1 MDDMIFPFEI
11 TPQIDNQFVLR
22 MARMM
27 DPDSVAI
34 EVQRDATLL
43 PLGACYWNVAHVV
56 QERGGALVLGW
67 SITWWP
73 RLFISSNASCSLEVP
88 RWRSFRCDRA
98 AAIDKALFVVDE
110 RADIRLDIPPGIDNI
125 HLTIRNTPAVRR
137 YLDAYRRHQV
147 VRRELNQI
155 HFRAGYWCEAM
166 FAAAAGRRYRPPQ
179 LMPLST
185 GCTTLRIWLSQHSG
199 ARVEMAIQSR
209 LLRHYP
215 PTSEFPLL
223 RPAGHLTDFRLGSR

>member
-22 MARMM
+22 MARMI

-73 RLFISSNASCSLEVP
+73 RLFISAMHHAV
-88 RWRSFRCDRA
+88 WRSPDGALFDVTEPPPF
-98 AAIDKALFVVDE
+98 DKGGSPPLFVVDE

-155 HFRAGYWCEAM
+155 HFRAGYRCEAM

-179 LMPLST
+179 LMPLAQNAPRYDLVVAAFQRT
-185 GCTTLRIWLSQHSG
+185 
-199 ARVEMAIQSR
+199 RVEIGDAIER

-215 PTSEFPLL
+215 PTK
-223 RPAGHLTDFRLGSR
+223 